1 MVSALRFSLSSICFS
16 LLLPT
21 VASAQTFP
29 AQTPP
34 LQTPPQ
40 GRFSFQ
46 AIEGGVMRLD
56 TETGHISICNRAAGD
71 FVCRSVA
78 DDRAA
83 LDEEITRLKREN
95 TMLRQGN
102 LGSQSNQPKLQL
114 PSEAELDKAMSLF
127 ERMMRRMMQTL
138 KDEPPA
144 QNPL

>member
-16 LLLPT
+16 LLLPA
-21 VASAQTFP
+21 VAPAQTLP

-34 LQTPPQ
+34 SRVPPQ

-46 AIEGGVMRLD
+46 AIDGGVMRLD
-56 TETGHISICNRAAGD
+56 TETGHISICNRTAGD

-83 LDEEITRLKREN
+83 LDEEITRLKQEN
-95 TMLRQGN
+95 AMLRQGN
-102 LGSQSNQPKLQL
+102 LGPEANQPKLQL

-127 ERMMRRMMQTL
+127 ERMMRRMMRTL
-138 KDEPPA
+138 QDEPPA
-144 QNPL
+144 QNQL